1 MLHCVNERI
10 MKISISLSDFIDLPN
25 FNDCLVFLFALVLP
39 YMAIFFINSLVILS
53 ETHALL
59 DRGNLCHSDV

>member
-25 FNDCLVFLFALVLP
+25 FNDCLVFLFALVF
-39 YMAIFFINSLVILS
+39 AIY
-53 ETHALL
+53 
-59 DRGNLCHSDV
+59 GNIFYN